1 MRGADTATAGAGT
14 FAGCTSAT
22 TGTDPAG
29 TRTSGV
35 SSGRRLA
42 FAVCHDLATTFA
54 ALPEFTRGSKT
65 MACQSHVTK
74 ASSNVGCVLPVQSC
88 PDPKKCGCQIGPMET
103 TLGTTPGSG

>member
-14 FAGCTSAT
+14 FAGWTSAMS
-22 TGTDPAG
+22 GTDGAG

-42 FAVCHDLATTFA
+42 FAVCHDLATPFA

-65 MACQSHVTK
+65 MVCQSHVTK
-74 ASSNVGCVLPVQSC
+74 VSSNVGCVLPMQS
-88 PDPKKCGCQIGPMET
+88 PPP
-103 TLGTTPGSG
+103 S